1 MESETDKLLKSVI
14 ETLIK
19 KEAPKFKSLIQKE
32 LSTRIHDKIEELK
45 KALSVS
51 IVTGV
56 EGEKKK
62 EEKPVAL
69 PENLPGAPSAP
80 PAATPKQ
87 DPNTASDVPSPEQQK
102 KEAEKAAADQ
112 KKATE
117 SLAKAFKKSGD
128 LKIVPTAAGSAK
140 DDISL
145 DPNFEKEFFYST
157 EKYKNQDIVIKQL
170 GTGFGKPV
178 RVYINGRRWEFFPG
192 PKAAVKASKDY
203 IDKMMKDVSKD
214 PNLAVGM
221 TMQIYQD
228 KQGGI
233 AQVSAPVDAGK
244 PNEVADANL
253 KKKALETGNY
263 NFKK

>member
-1 MESETDKLLKSVI
+1 MESDTDKLLKSVI

-32 LSTRIHDKIEELK
+32 LASRIHSKIEELK
-45 KALSVS
+45 KALSGS

-56 EGEKKK
+56 EDKKK

-80 PAATPKQ
+80 PAATPKEN
-87 DPNTASDVPSPEQQK
+87 PNTTSDVPSPEQQK
-102 KEAEKAAADQ
+102 KEAEKAAEQQ

-145 DPNFEKEFFYST
+145 DPNFEKEFYHSSQ
-157 EKYKNQDIVIKQL
+157 KYKDQEIVMKQL
-170 GTGFGKPV
+170 GTGFAKPV

-192 PKAAVKASKDY
+192 PKAAMKASKEY
-203 IDKMMKDVSKD
+203 IDQMMKDVSND

-228 KQGGI
+228 KQSGI